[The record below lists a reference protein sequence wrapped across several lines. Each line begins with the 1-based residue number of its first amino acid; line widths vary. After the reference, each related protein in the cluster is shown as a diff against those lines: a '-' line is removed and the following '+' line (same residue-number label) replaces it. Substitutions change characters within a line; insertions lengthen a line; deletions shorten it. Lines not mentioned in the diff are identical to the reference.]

1 LLPVP
6 DKPSWHILETV
17 CEKMLDLQAIRKG
30 NTIRSMSESNKKQA
44 SSVKRPSVP
53 FCAKSDCYNTFAVKT
68 RIPYVQGKTTFSSV
82 HMVIFA
88 CVQWCKK
95 YKDMI
100 VIMPATVP
108 LSSTKARCTTIRSSK
123 INWSSVWPMKW
134 LDTMKKRFF
143 NLYIQMICQTTRDE
157 LMLELPDFNVDTFD
171 TRGW

>member
-82 HMVIFA
+82 HMVSFA
-88 CVQWCKK
+88 CVQWCLECDVAKN
-95 YKDMI
+95 I
-100 VIMPATVP
+100 
-108 LSSTKARCTTIRSSK
+108 K
-123 INWSSVWPMKW
+123 I
-134 LDTMKKRFF
+134 
-143 NLYIQMICQTTRDE
+143 
-157 LMLELPDFNVDTFD
+157 
-171 TRGW
+171 